1 MISRRLIRIKVFKV
15 LFSRISSGSDSLI
28 AAERELLHSCEKTQE
43 LYHYL
48 LWLPVALK
56 KVGEARIEAGLKK
69 FHPKP
74 EEKNPNRRFVEN
86 RVISA
91 LESDSVLSKYCS
103 SRSLNWSGNESLVK
117 QLYNSLI
124 SKEYFQEYMSAP
136 QSGYTEDLK
145 LLVTFY
151 QEELEDN
158 EDLWSVL
165 EDESLWWT
173 DDLAYTINVIIRN
186 LYLLKEGGV
195 ISHPDVFIKDDDREY
210 ALRLLSKSLL
220 NYDEYVETMSSYII
234 NWEPERLAATD
245 TSLIVMGI
253 AEAVSFPNI
262 PLKVTI
268 NEYVELA
275 KFYSTPNS
283 RLFVNGILD
292 KLLLDMQ
299 RDGRIEKTGRG
310 LVGSIE

>member
-1 MISRRLIRIKVFKV
+1 M
-15 LFSRISSGSDSLI
+15 SSGSDSLLL
-28 AAERELLHSCEKTQE
+28 AEKELLHSCEKTLE
-43 LYHYL
+43 LYYYL
-48 LWLPVALK
+48 LYLPVVLK
-56 KVGEARIEAGLKK
+56 KIAEAKIEAGLKK

-91 LESDSVLSKYCS
+91 LENDKILAKYTA
-103 SRSLNWSGNESLVK
+103 SRSLNWTGNESIVK
-117 QLYNSLI
+117 QLLKSMTSKDYYNL
-124 SKEYFQEYMSAP
+124 YMSAP
-136 QSGYTEDLK
+136 GCTFADDMNLI
-145 LLVTFY
+145 VTFF

-158 EDLWSVL
+158 EELWSLL
-165 EDESLWWT
+165 EDESLWWA
-173 DDLAYTINVIIRN
+173 DDMSYTINVIIKNISSLREN
-186 LYLLKEGGV
+186 GV
-195 ISHPDVFIKDDDREY
+195 LNNPDVFMKDDDKEF
-210 ALRLLSKSLL
+210 ALKLLSKSML
-220 NYDEYVETMSSYII
+220 NYDEYVEMMSSYIL

-275 KFYSTPNS
+275 KYYSTPNS

-292 KLLLDMQ
+292 KLLLDLQ
-299 RDGRIEKTGRG
+299 REGKIEKSGRG

>member
-15 LFSRISSGSDSLI
+15 LFSRISSGSDSLL
-28 AAERELLHSCEKTQE
+28 AAEKELLHSCEKSVE
-43 LYHYL
+43 LYHFLLYL
-48 LWLPVALK
+48 PIALK
-56 KVGEARIEAGLKK
+56 RVAEARIEAGLKK

-91 LESDSVLSKYCS
+91 LENDNILTKYCS
-103 SRSLNWSGNESLVK
+103 SRSLNWSGNEALLK

-124 SKEYFQEYMSAP
+124 SKDYYKEYMSAP
-136 QSGYTEDLK
+136 KADYSDDLR
-145 LLVTFY
+145 LVVTLF

-158 EDLWSVL
+158 EDMWSML

-173 DDLAYTINVIIRN
+173 DDLAYTINVIIKN
-186 LYLLKEGGV
+186 LHSLKEGGV
-195 ISHPDVFIKDDDREY
+195 IAHPDVFMKEDDREF

-220 NYDEYVETMSSYII
+220 NYDEYVELMSSYII

-253 AEAVSFPNI
+253 AEAVSFSNI

-275 KFYSTPNS
+275 KYYSTPNS
-283 RLFVNGILD
+283 RVFVNGILD

-299 RDGRIEKTGRG
+299 REGKIEKTGRG

>member
-1 MISRRLIRIKVFKV
+1 V
-15 LFSRISSGSDSLI
+15 
-28 AAERELLHSCEKTQE
+28 AAEKELLHSCEKTLE
-43 LYHYL
+43 LYYYILYL
-48 LWLPVALK
+48 PIAVKRVAQAK
-56 KVGEARIEAGLKK
+56 IETGLKK

-74 EEKNPNRRFVEN
+74 EEKNPNRKFVEN
-86 RVISA
+86 RIISI
-91 LESDSVLSKYCS
+91 LENDQTLMKFCS
-103 SRSLNWSGNESLVK
+103 SRALDWLENDSVVK

-124 SKEYFQEYMSAP
+124 SKDYFKDYMSSSDCSFA
-136 QSGYTEDLK
+136 GDLQ
-145 LLVTFY
+145 LLISFF

-173 DDLAYTINVIIRN
+173 DDLAYTVNVITKN
-186 LYLLKEGGV
+186 LSALKENSLIV
-195 ISHPDVFIKDDDREY
+195 HPDVFLKADDKEY
-210 ALRLLSKSLL
+210 ALRLLSRAML
-220 NYDEYVETMSSYII
+220 NYDEYVEMMSEYIL

-245 TSLIVMGI
+245 TVLIVMGI

-275 KFYSTPNS
+275 KYYSTSNS
-283 RLFVNGILD
+283 KVFVNGILD

-299 RDGRIEKTGRG
+299 REGKIEKSGRG

>member
-1 MISRRLIRIKVFKV
+1 
-15 LFSRISSGSDSLI
+15 
-28 AAERELLHSCEKTQE
+28 
-43 LYHYL
+43 
-48 LWLPVALK
+48 
-56 KVGEARIEAGLKK
+56 
-69 FHPKP
+69 
-74 EEKNPNRRFVEN
+74 
-86 RVISA
+86 
-91 LESDSVLSKYCS
+91 
-103 SRSLNWSGNESLVK
+103 
-117 QLYNSLI
+117 
-124 SKEYFQEYMSAP
+124 
-136 QSGYTEDLK
+136 
-145 LLVTFY
+145 
-151 QEELEDN
+151 
-158 EDLWSVL
+158 
-165 EDESLWWT
+165 
-173 DDLAYTINVIIRN
+173 LAYTINVIIRN